1 MMAVDGMH
9 TTTAPIQVRPARRS
23 DREAVLEL
31 LAVSLGWASDQ
42 RHEAFFD
49 WKHEQNPFGRSPA
62 WVALDDGAVVGFRT
76 FMRWVHRAP
85 SGELLPAVRAVDTAT
100 RPSHQGRGIF
110 RQLTLQ
116 ALDDLRTQGIAFVF
130 NTPNDQSRPGYL
142 KMGWVPVGRLP
153 ATVRVSSLASAARLP
168 RARVPAELWSAPVP
182 DGRPAP
188 EVLADP
194 RLSDLLASA
203 PPAAGL
209 ATHRTSE
216 YMRWRYG
223 FADLAY
229 GAITLDDDLRCGVAV
244 FRLRRRGPALECA
257 LCDVIAPAGDRGAA
271 RELVLR
277 VARECGADY
286 VIRIGGP
293 AVDRSGFVRI
303 PRQGPMLT
311 WHALANDPPGGRLD
325 DWALT
330 LGDVELF

>member
-1 MMAVDGMH
+1 MN
-9 TTTAPIQVRPARRS
+9 TTTAPIQVRPARPS
-23 DREAVLEL
+23 DRVAVLEL
-31 LAVSLGWASDQ
+31 LVASLGWESDH
-42 RHEAFFD
+42 RYEAFFD
-49 WKHEQNPFGRSPA
+49 WKHEQNPFGRSPS

-85 SGELLPAVRAVDTAT
+85 WGELLPAVRAVDTAT

-116 ALDDLRTQGIAFVF
+116 ALDDLRAEGVGFVF

-153 ATVRVSSLASAARLP
+153 ATVRVSSLAAAARLP
-168 RARVPAELWSAPVP
+168 RARVPAELWSTPAPA
-182 DGRPAP
+182 GRSAP

-194 RLSDLLASA
+194 RLDDLLASA
-203 PPAAGL
+203 PPAVGL
-209 ATHRTSE
+209 ATHRTAD
-216 YMRWRYG
+216 YLRWRYG
-223 FADLAY
+223 FAPLAY
-229 GAITLDDDLRCGVAV
+229 GAITLDDDLRCGVAG

-257 LCDVIAPAGDRGAA
+257 LCDVIAPAGDRAVP
-271 RELVLR
+271 RELARR
-277 VARECGADY
+277 VARACSADY

-293 AVDRSGFVRI
+293 AVDRSGFVRF

-311 WHALANDPPGGRLD
+311 WRPLANDPPGGRLD